1 MSNSIVSFLLLFAS
15 LSGWGLLSFNRIKVH
30 IAFIPIFI
38 FSSITTV
45 VFCAGL
51 INIMPLVVN
60 IIYYSGLILFVIYL
74 FLFFRRK
81 QPLKPMLHPSIIVFA
96 LSILAMMI
104 YLKGL
109 ILTHYDNF
117 SHWGLIVKEM
127 SLINGLP
134 DSSTIVT
141 FQNYPPGSAVFI
153 YFFSEVLGKHESYA
167 LMAQAFLA
175 ISCVVTMYF
184 FSKWKRPEVILLTMA
199 AGISL
204 LLVNWGSFYNLL
216 VDIVLGL
223 VAFSSVNVAYYYRDD
238 WKRQLIV
245 NTPILI
251 LLILLKDSGKI
262 FLAFNV
268 ILILSFIYSYYLH
281 KKRFTKNVRKV
292 VYNALLWLI
301 GIPIFLNYLWL
312 KYTIKAY
319 QTGYGANKFAVT
331 PGKVANNEKSSEFMD
346 YIGPQ
351 LWKASTNLESNNF
364 KAIVIVNII
373 AVILLVLM
381 YIVKRKISKLLV
393 FSILISNGFYVL
405 YMFSLYFMYVYLMPE
420 FEAARIAGFGRYQ
433 STIII
438 YIIGILMTAVIH
450 EWSHYINNKPI
461 SKMITLFLLGSLF
474 IYPFSGNVKVVAEKP
489 ETISSIRW
497 EAKNKFSKIASTGA
511 IDPEVTYYSPK
522 SKDDRGYLKYIV
534 SYEQLSMNYSITNGL
549 SSEEEKEKFFTSLKK
564 SDFLVVLDSDKAIN
578 EWLLK
583 YIDVDNPEGVY
594 KVLYE
599 DDEWTLTPI

>member
-51 INIMPLVVN
+51 INIMPLAVN
-60 IIYYSGLILFVIYL
+60 LIYYSGLILFVIYF

-81 QPLKPMLHPSIIVFA
+81 QPLMPMLHPSIIVFA
-96 LSILAMMI
+96 LSLLAMMI

-117 SHWGLIVKEM
+117 SHWGLIVREM

-153 YFFSEVLGKHESYA
+153 YFVLEILGEHESYA

-223 VAFSSVNVAYYYRDD
+223 VAFASVIVAYYYRDD

-251 LLILLKDSGKI
+251 LLMLLKDSGKI
-262 FLAFNV
+262 FLVFNV
-268 ILILSFIYSYYLH
+268 ILILGFIYYYTLH
-281 KKRFTKNVRKV
+281 KKRLTKDVRKI

-331 PGKVANNEKSSEFMD
+331 PSKVANNEKSSEFMD
-346 YIGPQ
+346 HIGPQ

-364 KAIVIVNII
+364 KAVVIVNLI
-373 AVILLVLM
+373 AFILLVLM
-381 YIVKRKISKLLV
+381 YVVKRKISKLLV

-438 YIIGILMTAVIH
+438 YILGILMTAVIH
-450 EWSHYINNKPI
+450 EWAHYLNKRPI
-461 SKMITLFLLGSLF
+461 SKLITLFLLGGLF
-474 IYPFSGNVKVVAEKP
+474 IYPFSGNVKVIAEKP
-489 ETISSIRW
+489 ETFSTIRW
-497 EAKNKFSKIASTGA
+497 EVKNKFSKIASTGV
-511 IDPEVTYYSPK
+511 IDPEVTYYSPE

-564 SDFLVVLDSDKAIN
+564 SDFLVVLDSDKEIN
-578 EWLLK
+578 EWLLN
-583 YIDVDNPEGVY
+583 YIDMDNPEGVY
-594 KVLYE
+594 KVLFE